1 MSGLA
6 TAQAEERGCS
16 SGVEHN
22 LAKVGVEGSN
32 PFARSRLSNLREIE
46 PSGFE
51 GATAQAPLRVVRIPS
66 PAPDCQTFE
75 RSNPRVLRA
84 LRRRRLCAWF
94 ESLPSSKSQ
103 RQYC

>member
-32 PFARSRLSNLREIE
+32 PFARSNFPL
-46 PSGFE
+46 GFQGISKTAFGRFFVEFPHETQNRPYVE
-51 GATAQAPLRVVRIPS
+51 G
-66 PAPDCQTFE
+66 QT
-75 RSNPRVLRA
+75 
-84 LRRRRLCAWF
+84 
-94 ESLPSSKSQ
+94 SQ
-103 RQYC
+103 RRDLK